1 MDYVPKHQRVPIVQI
16 SSLLVE
22 NILFDAFLNSYTF
35 HYHFSS
41 IVSQRQAQSIFFII
55 PLHSPNMSSNKS
67 SQALR
72 TEVSKL
78 ARLSNIQGRLPPL
91 MRGLPVLAIMAGE
104 AIAKTANTTNMIE
117 ERMLGAD
124 EVFILQSPQK
134 STKRPAMNDIGRP
147 GVSLMC
153 QTCGHKTDKIQG
165 VGVFDISRA
174 HNSLK
179 GYHQRS
185 GKGGSNSDV

>member
-1 MDYVPKHQRVPIVQI
+1 
-16 SSLLVE
+16 
-22 NILFDAFLNSYTF
+22 
-35 HYHFSS
+35 
-41 IVSQRQAQSIFFII
+41 
-55 PLHSPNMSSNKS
+55 MSSNKS

-78 ARLSNIQGRLPPL
+78 ARLSNIQGGLPPL

-134 STKRPAMNDIGRP
+134 STGNKDVKGYGRP

-153 QTCGHKTDKIQG
+153 QTCGQKTDKIQRL
-165 VGVFDISRA
+165 GVFDISRA
-174 HNSLK
+174 HSSVK
-179 GYHQRS
+179 GYHQIF
-185 GKGGSNSDV
+185 GNEDYNSDV